1 MLPTLYLTP
10 QLHEMFWEMNKTHH
24 FTGMEMKLYF
34 HLVRLWA
41 ERGGKPYFWESE
53 ADICSTIGIAANTLR
68 KGRKHLETAGLI
80 SVISGGKSYGDK
92 TRYSL
97 TLNGTPFEPPT
108 GTDDNEQGTSPVD
121 TVPDLPDSDL
131 TNSGSM
137 VLIDEAFGLRL
148 LIKQSDNNIKGA
160 KTRVVSNDCRVQ
172 NQVCTL
178 PKNNDTYTSSF
189 SEEKKTVKKENPTG
203 SFSSQAA
210 LFQEERPTPPN
221 ATEIYTFIEEM
232 LKREKGDVP
241 LTTIDRELI
250 HAIAQKFIAAKQCS
264 DWRDDKSQ
272 NCMIRYWRE
281 RLQRYYASAKW
292 GTRSDIQRAYNAEAA
307 ARNIELNAQNSQK
320 FAAEKEAY
328 IIRLQA
334 EQAAEAAKKQAF
346 DATVQTA
353 ILTKVENNNI
363 TFIPRNNGNARPNN
377 ANKSRNHSGNV
388 ATPNSESIDA
398 FVARKLAEA
407 RAEEAALRAA

>member
-1 MLPTLYLTP
+1 MLPALYYTP
-10 QLHEMFWEMNKTHH
+10 QLHEMFWELDKIYH
-24 FTGMEMKLYF
+24 FTGTEMRLYYY
-34 HLVRLWA
+34 LVRVWA
-41 ERGGKPYFWESE
+41 ELNGKRRFWHRDEEVSTGAGCSE
-53 ADICSTIGIAANTLR
+53 NTMRKYRKRLAD
-68 KGRKHLETAGLI
+68 AGLI
-80 SVISGGKSYGDK
+80 AFIAGGKSYAEK
-92 TRYSL
+92 TRYELCFAPENPNELSPTKRFTDEEAELSKMTVTETGMVVKAAANGL
-97 TLNGTPFEPPT
+97 TLLTKCDETTRTQNLNQCAQNLSQPPQ
-108 GTDDNEQGTSPVD
+108 DFSP
-121 TVPDLPDSDL
+121 L
-131 TNSGSM
+131 G
-137 VLIDEAFGLRL
+137 
-148 LIKQSDNNIKGA
+148 
-160 KTRVVSNDCRVQ
+160 
-172 NQVCTL
+172 
-178 PKNNDTYTSSF
+178 TSSF

-210 LFQEERPTPPN
+210 LFQEERPTPPD
-221 ATEIYTFIEEM
+221 ATEIYAYIEKI

-272 NCMIRYWRE
+272 NCMIRYWRD

-307 ARNIELNAQNSQK
+307 ARNIELNARNSQK

-377 ANKSRNHSGNV
+377 ANKNRNHSGNV
-388 ATPNSESIDA
+388 AAEHSESVDA
-398 FVARKLAEA
+398 FIARKLAEA